1 MRVVPLDEIESYL
14 GQETHRSDWFTVDQD
29 RINAF
34 ADATLDH
41 QWIHVDIE
49 AANAGPF
56 GSTIAHGFLTLS
68 LLPHLGA
75 GSLIVPEGVAMAI
88 NYGSDKVR
96 FLNPVHVDSRIRL
109 VSTFTG
115 FSEKSPGRY
124 LITQSV
130 VMEIEGSDTPALI
143 ADTLTLVVMN
153 DSTKKGT

>member
-1 MRVVPLDEIESYL
+1 MRVVPIEEIESYL

-34 ADATLDH
+34 ADTTLDH

-49 AANAGPF
+49 AAKAGPF

-75 GSLIVPEGVAMAI
+75 GSLVVPEGVVMAI
-88 NYGSDKVR
+88 NYGTDKVR
-96 FLNPVHVDSRIRL
+96 FLNPVTVGSRVRL
-109 VSTFTG
+109 VSTFKD

-124 LITQSV
+124 LISQGV
-130 VMEIEGSDTPALI
+130 VIEIEGSDTPALI
-143 ADTLTLVVMN
+143 ADTLTLVVMGETTREG
-153 DSTKKGT
+153 S

>member
-1 MRVVPLDEIESYL
+1 
-14 GQETHRSDWFTVDQD
+14 
-29 RINAF
+29 
-34 ADATLDH
+34 
-41 QWIHVDIE
+41 
-49 AANAGPF
+49 
-56 GSTIAHGFLTLS
+56 
-68 LLPHLGA
+68 LLPHLGS

-96 FLNPVHVDSRIRL
+96 FLSPVNVGSRIRL

-153 DSTKKGT
+153 DSTKGT